1 MTRSRLW
8 LLAAVP
14 IIAALI
20 VATDHFVGAHP
31 HHSADLSTDLR
42 NFDNCDELHQHYLD
56 VTELHPDE
64 YPDGIVP
71 FDKAVE
77 EAAQEEEAEFAAD
90 EADAMEDSATVESVE
105 AEEAVA
111 DGGEVSES
119 GTNVQERGVDESDI
133 IKTDG
138 KYIYVLR
145 TQSLLIAEISEDG
158 PLVEVGRLTFKQ
170 QGLRQELLIGDGKA
184 IVIQTLEP
192 TSGTVKFEP
201 RSGRVPLEPFEYT
214 RDQSVILE
222 IDVSDPTAP
231 TLARELHLDGRF
243 LTARLVGDDLRVVFQ
258 HVSPAAVPSPWDHW
272 SYGWS
277 DGTVSGSDEYH
288 EAVRES
294 LKLSSWFPLFGL
306 QDHER
311 GSFGHGYALECSQLY
326 ASRADI
332 PFQWGHRP
340 TTSYLLSFELS
351 AGIDEWGSVGLL
363 GTAIEPTVY
372 ASVEA
377 LYFAFAA
384 NAWWQNTE
392 IHRFNIAD
400 TRNPSYFGGAV
411 VEGQILSRWALSEHN
426 GYLRVA
432 TTEHQRWPT
441 VSSVTV
447 LQPVEGQAGAA
458 AAANAPQ
465 GRLEEVGKV
474 TGLGRTESIFAVRF
488 AGDVGY
494 VVTFRQV
501 DPLYVLDLSDPTDP
515 REVGELKIPGFSR
528 YLHPLSGGLLFGVGR
543 DADPQTGWERG
554 LQATLFDVSDPGN
567 PTQLSVLPLGDDAFS
582 PVEFDHRAFRYQDGV
597 AWIPVG
603 PNDWHYR
610 GDHDGAFLGVR
621 VSSDGLDHESTL
633 RLHGEA
639 RRAIPL
645 EGQIHLLSDE
655 EIRTYRLEDQ
665 EDLGAL
671 SFASEW
677 DNRWLP
683 LEPESE

>member
-20 VATDHFVGAHP
+20 IATDHFVGAHP
-31 HHSADLSTDLR
+31 HHSIDLR
-42 NFDNCDELHQHYLD
+42 SFDTCDDLHQHYLD
-56 VTELHPDE
+56 VTELLQDAPPFESVSDE
-64 YPDGIVP
+64 
-71 FDKAVE
+71 AVQ
-77 EAAQEEEAEFAAD
+77 AEEAEFAAD
-90 EADAMEDSATVESVE
+90 EDFMLDDSAAVESAE
-105 AEEAVA
+105 AEEAIA
-111 DGGEVSES
+111 DEGEVSET

-138 KYIYVLR
+138 EYIYVLR
-145 TQSLLIAEISEDG
+145 PQSLLIAEIGEDG
-158 PLVEVGRLTFKQ
+158 PLVEVGRLSFKQ

-184 IVIQTLEP
+184 IVIQTLES
-192 TSGTVKFEP
+192 TSGAVKFDP
-201 RSGRVPLEPFEYT
+201 FSDRVPLDPFEYT
-214 RDQSVILE
+214 REQSVILE

-231 TLARELHLDGRF
+231 TLARELHLDGGF

-258 HVSPAAVPSPWDHW
+258 HHSPAAVQSPWEYSLYH
-272 SYGWS
+272 WS
-277 DGTVSGSDEYH
+277 DGTISGSDEYH
-288 EAVRES
+288 QAVRES
-294 LKLSSWFPLFGL
+294 LKLSNWFPLFGL

-311 GSFGHGYALECSQLY
+311 GTFDDGYALECTQLY
-326 ASRADI
+326 APRADI
-332 PFQWGHRP
+332 PFRWGDQP
-340 TTSYLLSFELS
+340 STSYLLSFDLS

-372 ASVEA
+372 ASIDA

-384 NAWWQNTE
+384 NVWWQNTE

-400 TRNPSYFGGAV
+400 TLNPSYFGGAV
-411 VEGQILSRWALSEHN
+411 VEGQILSQWALSEHD

-447 LQPVEGQAGAA
+447 LEPVEQDGSD
-458 AAANAPQ
+458 ANAPH
-465 GRLEEVGKV
+465 GSLEEVGKV

-501 DPLYVLDLSDPTDP
+501 DPLYVLDLSDPSDP

-554 LQATLFDVSDPGN
+554 LQATLFDVSDPTN

-610 GDHDGAFLGVR
+610 GGHDGAFLGVR
-621 VSSDGLDHESTL
+621 VSTEGLDHESTL
-633 RLHGEA
+633 RVHGEA
-639 RRAIPL
+639 RRAIPI
-645 EGQIHLLSDE
+645 EDQIHLLSDE
-655 EIRTYRLEDQ
+655 EIRTYRLSDQ
-665 EDLGAL
+665 EELGAL

-683 LEPESE
+683 QMPESE